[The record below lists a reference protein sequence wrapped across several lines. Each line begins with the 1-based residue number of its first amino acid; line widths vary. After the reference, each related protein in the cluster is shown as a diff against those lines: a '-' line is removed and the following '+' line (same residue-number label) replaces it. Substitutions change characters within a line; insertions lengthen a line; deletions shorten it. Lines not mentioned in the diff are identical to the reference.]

1 MVLLVLVLS
10 RVATVL
16 VLVIETSRDDRTT
29 LRPMS
34 DSTLIAFPFR
44 IAIEKLA
51 TKWLRAAQSIPINIA
66 EPSAGWDA
74 EIDYDDKH
82 RCAEHEHESEITKTP
97 VGQKMP
103 PSFRTA
109 QPGDSWWVARFRP

>member
-29 LRPMS
+29 LRPIS
-34 DSTLIAFPFR
+34 DSTLIVFPFR

-74 EIDYDDKH
+74 EIDYDDEH
-82 RCAEHEHESEITKTP
+82 RVNGATHCSHSGT
-97 VGQKMP
+97 GP
-103 PSFRTA
+103 PS
-109 QPGDSWWVARFRP
+109 